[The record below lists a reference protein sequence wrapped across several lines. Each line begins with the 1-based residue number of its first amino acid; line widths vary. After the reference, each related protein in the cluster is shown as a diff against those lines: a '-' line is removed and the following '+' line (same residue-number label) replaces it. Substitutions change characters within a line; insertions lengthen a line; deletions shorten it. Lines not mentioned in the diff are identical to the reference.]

1 MRIAVVTGGGSGIGS
16 MIAAAFVENGAKVYI
31 ASRKEKQLK
40 EVRTYSTSIS
50 TSVFLF
56 ELTPCCFL
64 VLG

>member
-16 MIAAAFVENGAKVYI
+16 MIAAAFVQNGAKVYI

-40 EVRTYSTSIS
+40 EVRTYSTSTFAS
-50 TSVFLF
+50 FFLF

-64 VLG
+64 ILG